1 MVQLRFLNGKRPGS
15 IQILRNYPSSIG
27 RNPSS
32 DVPVDEPGVWDR
44 HCEIDLELGHGFIL
58 KTETKA
64 ITSVNGEP
72 VQRTLLK
79 NGDRIDIGALKIQFW
94 LNPSLPKSFR
104 IRELLTWLA
113 LIFFSLG
120 QVALFYWLPK

>member
-1 MVQLRFLNGKRPGS
+1 MVQLRFLNGKRAGS
-15 IQILRNYPSSIG
+15 IQVLRSYPCTIG
-27 RNPSS
+27 RIPSS
-32 DVPVDEPGVWDR
+32 DVPIEEAGVWDR
-44 HCEIDLELGHGFIL
+44 HCEIDLDLSSGFIL
-58 KTETKA
+58 KTESKA

-72 VQRTLLK
+72 VQQALLK

-104 IRELLTWLA
+104 IREVLTWVA
-113 LIFFSLG
+113 LVFLSLG